1 MLDAFTAGVAPGGL
15 ISSQHV
21 RQMVCYLLS
30 TLKQPIP
37 KDKILEVLINE
48 EIANYFEVIQAI
60 GDLAD
65 NGSIIHVEGEG
76 ELYTVSEKGKEAIDE
91 LYKNLPFTV
100 REKAI
105 KAGLKMLAKM
115 RSKAQNKVEM
125 EQTDIGVNVTCSVID
140 GDHPILTVSLL
151 VPDMEQAE
159 LVKETF
165 HENTLKIYSGSI
177 ALLTG
182 DYKSVK
188 EQFEAE

>member
-1 MLDAFTAGVAPGGL
+1 
-15 ISSQHV
+15 
-21 RQMVCYLLS
+21 
-30 TLKQPIP
+30 
-37 KDKILEVLINE
+37 
-48 EIANYFEVIQAI
+48 
-60 GDLAD
+60 
-65 NGSIIHVEGEG
+65 
-76 ELYTVSEKGKEAIDE
+76 
-91 LYKNLPFTV
+91 
-100 REKAI
+100 
-105 KAGLKMLAKM
+105 MLAKM

>member
-1 MLDAFTAGVAPGGL
+1 L

-30 TLKQPIP
+30 TLKEPIP
-37 KDKILEVLINE
+37 KDKILQVLINE
-48 EIANYFEVIQAI
+48 EIANYFEVVQAI

-65 NGSIIHVEGEG
+65 NGSIIRVEGEG

-105 KAGLKMLAKM
+105 KAGLKMLATR

-125 EQTDIGVNVTCSVID
+125 EQTDIGVNVTCSIID

-151 VPDMEQAE
+151 VPDMEQAK